1 MNCISFFKIT
11 GSEESTRDV
20 NEESQDS
27 NLDPTQGDTGGDV
40 ITTIRTE
47 DEANPQ
53 TMLGDGDLQN
63 DDCTKSGEEL
73 TEENKKGHTDLEVGE
88 GYEGEGQDKKH
99 SVSAQSI

>member
-1 MNCISFFKIT
+1 M
-11 GSEESTRDV
+11 

-27 NLDPTQGDTGGDV
+27 TLDPTQGDTGGDV

-53 TMLGDGDLQN
+53 TMLSHPKEDGDLQK

-88 GYEGEGQDKKH
+88 GFEGEGQDKKH
-99 SVSAQSI
+99 SVSTQSIYDRSDH

>member
-1 MNCISFFKIT
+1 M
-11 GSEESTRDV
+11 

-53 TMLGDGDLQN
+53 TMLSHPKEDRDLQKH
-63 DDCTKSGEEL
+63 DFTKSGKEL
-73 TEENKKGHTDLEVGE
+73 TKENKKGHTDLEVGE

-99 SVSAQSI
+99 SVSTQSI